1 MRIAFRLA
9 AATLLAGSI
18 LAPVQAADVKI
29 GAVNVT
35 RVFGQ
40 APQAEQARKK
50 LEKEFGSSKRE
61 LEALQEDIIAK
72 QEKLQRDGPVM
83 GSGERAELERD
94 IISDTKELRRR
105 SEDFQEAFSRREK
118 ELFVALQSGVFKSI
132 VDKAEKEGFDIIV
145 GEGVIY
151 ASDQVDI
158 TEDLLKK
165 LQDDFKKNK

>member
-1 MRIAFRLA
+1 MRTAFRLA
-9 AATLLAGSI
+9 TGALLAAS
-18 LAPVQAADVKI
+18 LFAPVQAADTKI

-35 RVFGQ
+35 RLFGQ
-40 APQAEQARKK
+40 APQAEQARNK

-83 GSGERAELERD
+83 GASDRAELERE
-94 IISDTKELRRR
+94 IISDTKDLRRR
-105 SEDFQEAFSRREK
+105 SEDFQESFSRREK
-118 ELFVALQSGVFKSI
+118 ELFVALQSGVFKTI
-132 VDKAEKEGFDIIV
+132 VEKAEKEGYDLIV

-158 TEDLLKK
+158 TDALLKQLEK
-165 LQDDFKKNK
+165 DFKASK